1 MDNMMIKTGPQS
13 PEQIA
18 ALEQFHEDVI
28 WFMTH
33 RKELATKYPDQWVA
47 VYLEEVVGASEDI
60 YDLMAHLK
68 ANNVPIGSTYVDFAA
83 TKPKVWII

>member
-18 ALEQFHEDVI
+18 ALKQFHEDVI

-33 RKELATKYPDQWVA
+33 RRELVTKYPDHWVA
-47 VYLEEVVGASEDI
+47 VYLEEVVGADED
-60 YDLMAHLK
+60 LEALLAHLK
-68 ANNVPIGSTYVDFAA
+68 STHVPPGSAHVGFAA